1 MTPWFLH
8 DEVEVV
14 DAVYCP
20 LTARPLFG
28 RKGAVLHNILQLVG
42 GGGIGGGVFALVV
55 TVFQVWMFINAL
67 RRGEYIWA
75 VFIFIGWGI
84 SAVFYYLMVYRMSA
98 AANPLAGFEL
108 PGAADR
114 RQIARLKAEI
124 HHLDK
129 AHLHLQL
136 GDIYLSQG
144 KLADA
149 EASYRAAYARDPQD
163 EDVRAHLGNC
173 LARRDKPQEALP
185 LLESVCA
192 QNPKHDYGYTLMT
205 LAEAQAAAGQTDR
218 ALATWRRVLGLYQ
231 YSRARV
237 QFAELLMKT
246 GAPDEARK
254 NLDEV
259 ISESAYAPKFQR
271 KREAV
276 WVRRAKALRG
286 QLPR

>member
-1 MTPWFLH
+1 MFI
-8 DEVEVV
+8 
-14 DAVYCP
+14 DAVRRREYVWSV
-20 LTARPLFG
+20 LIFLFSFLSALLYFFMVY
-28 RKGAVLHNILQLVG
+28 RAAG
-42 GGGIGGGVFALVV
+42 GGG
-55 TVFQVWMFINAL
+55 
-67 RRGEYIWA
+67 
-75 VFIFIGWGI
+75 
-84 SAVFYYLMVYRMSA
+84 
-98 AANPLAGFEL
+98 NPLAGFEL

-129 AHLHLQL
+129 AHHHLQL

-173 LARRDKPQEALP
+173 LARMDKPQEALP

-205 LAEAQAAAGQTDR
+205 LAEAQTALDQTDR
-218 ALATWRRVLGLYQ
+218 ALATWRQVLSLYS
-231 YSRARV
+231 YARARV
-237 QFAELLMKT
+237 QFAELLIKQKDY
-246 GAPDEARK
+246 AEAKK

-259 ISESAYAPKFQR
+259 IEEIPFSPKFQR
-271 KREAV
+271 NREAV
-276 WVRRAKALRG
+276 WLRRAKSLRG
-286 QLPR
+286 TLPL

>member
-1 MTPWFLH
+1 MLRVLWQLVNGGGLPGGIFALVATGFQIWML
-8 DEVEVV
+8 V
-14 DAVYCP
+14 DAV
-20 LTARPLFG
+20 R
-28 RKGAVLHNILQLVG
+28 RREWVWAVLIFLFS
-42 GGGIGGGVFALVV
+42 VF
-55 TVFQVWMFINAL
+55 T
-67 RRGEYIWA
+67 
-75 VFIFIGWGI
+75 
-84 SAVFYYLMVYRMSA
+84 AVFYFFLVYRTA

-173 LARRDKPQEALP
+173 LARRNQPGEALP

-192 QNPKHDYGYTLMT
+192 SNPKHDYGYTLMT
-205 LAEAQAAAGQTDR
+205 LAEAQTAAGQTER
-218 ALATWRRVLGLYQ
+218 ALATWRQVLALYQ

-237 QFAELLMKT
+237 QFAELLLKT
-246 GAPDEARK
+246 GGQAEARK

-259 ISESAYAPKFQR
+259 IAEGAYGPKFQR
-271 KREAV
+271 QREAV
-276 WVRRAKALRG
+276 WVRRAEALRRQIPG
-286 QLPR
+286 

>member
-1 MTPWFLH
+1 MLR
-8 DEVEVV
+8 D
-14 DAVYCP
+14 
-20 LTARPLFG
+20 LM
-28 RKGAVLHNILQLVG
+28 QLAG
-42 GGGIGGGVFALVV
+42 GGTITGGVFALAI
-55 TVFQVWMFINAL
+55 TVFQIWMFIDAL
-67 RRGEYIWA
+67 RRREYLWA
-75 VFIFIGWGI
+75 VLIFFFSIFT
-84 SAVFYYLMVYRMSA
+84 AAFYYFLVYRMA
-98 AANPLAGFEL
+98 GPGNPLAGFEL

-136 GDIYLSQG
+136 GDIYFSQG
-144 KLADA
+144 KLKDA
-149 EASYRAAYARDPQD
+149 EKCYRAAYARDPQD

-173 LARRDKPQEALP
+173 LARRGQPQEALP

-192 QNPKHDYGYTLMT
+192 RNPKHDYGYTLMAF
-205 LAEAQAAAGQTDR
+205 AEALGNAGQADR
-218 ALATWRRVLGLYQ
+218 AMAIWRQVLALYQ
-231 YSRARV
+231 YPRARV

-259 ISESAYAPKFQR
+259 IDEDAYAPKFQR

-276 WVRRAKALRG
+276 WLRRAKALHR
-286 QLPR
+286 QLPG

>member
-1 MTPWFLH
+1 
-8 DEVEVV
+8 
-14 DAVYCP
+14 
-20 LTARPLFG
+20 
-28 RKGAVLHNILQLVG
+28 VLRDILQLAN
-42 GGGIGGGVFALVV
+42 GGGITGGVFALAV
-55 TVFQVWMFINAL
+55 TIFQIWMFIDAL
-67 RRGEYIWA
+67 RRREYIWA
-75 VFIFIGWGI
+75 VFIFIGWI
-84 SAVFYYLMVYRMSA
+84 ITSVAYYLLVYRA
-98 AANPLAGFEL
+98 AGPVGGNPLAGFEL

-144 KLADA
+144 KLPDA
-149 EASYRAAYARDPQD
+149 EACYRAAYARDPQD

-173 LARRDKPQEALP
+173 LARRDQPQEALP

-205 LAEAQAAAGQTDR
+205 LAEAQGAAGQTDR
-218 ALATWRRVLGLYQ
+218 ALATWRQVLELYQ

-259 ISESAYAPKFQR
+259 IGEEAYAPKFQR

-286 QLPR
+286 QLPG